1 MTKQPAY
8 RGEYPGTVTN
18 PEGTKLR
25 VPNGFSWGY
34 EGTGPFVLA
43 RAILRDHTG
52 DEALAARYARDFMR
66 DVTSHLGAPYHDGK
80 SWELPVEEIE
90 RWLAD
95 DRPPIQF

>member
-1 MTKQPAY
+1 
-8 RGEYPGTVTN
+8 
-18 PEGTKLR
+18 
-25 VPNGFSWGY
+25 
-34 EGTGPFVLA
+34 
-43 RAILRDHTG
+43 
-52 DEALAARYARDFMR
+52 MR

>member
-34 EGTGPFVLA
+34 EGTGPFVCQSA
-43 RAILRDHTG
+43 REMSRLS
-52 DEALAARYARDFMR
+52 AREMSRGSGQGARL
-66 DVTSHLGAPYHDGK
+66 S
-80 SWELPVEEIE
+80 
-90 RWLAD
+90 
-95 DRPPIQF
+95 